1 MSKND
6 KAPDSVTHSTEF
18 VIGHQPFLDKT
29 VIHKDDD
36 TYTGYGW
43 DRDEADRNAG
53 EKYERGKKD

>member
-53 EKYERGKKD
+53 VKYERGKKD